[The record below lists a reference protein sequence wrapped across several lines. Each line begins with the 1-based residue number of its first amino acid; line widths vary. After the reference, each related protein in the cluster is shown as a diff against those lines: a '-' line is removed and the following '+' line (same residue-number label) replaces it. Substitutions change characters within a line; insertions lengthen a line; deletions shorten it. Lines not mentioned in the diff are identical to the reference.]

1 MICWVLSQNELYSYL
16 CTNKICYIKLIFQS
30 WWRNEEQLKH
40 VFFKHEASTLEQN
53 FLYVSPSICLT
64 NLPLTTFPQSLSC
77 VTLVIGWTACIIN
90 APLCLIKQDQAVGH
104 RPTRQRGKTTPAGM
118 GLFLDQNHIS
128 HVSAAR
134 LVFAM
139 NRGRNDSTQ
148 FGVVRLTFMLLQ
160 SLSVYD
166 VWKAFSSLC
175 FSVRGC
181 PAALA
186 VCSEAYFSAV
196 AKMGDQALHTLSSR
210 SLGKCVCVCDCVW
223 DWSLSLSITGFA
235 LNLLHQFNRI
245 VL

>member
-1 MICWVLSQNELYSYL
+1 MRLSAWYNKTRPSVTGRQGSVVKLHPLAWGYSS
-16 CTNKICYIKLIFQS
+16 TKITYHMS
-30 WWRNEEQLKH
+30 
-40 VFFKHEASTLEQN
+40 A
-53 FLYVSPSICLT
+53 
-64 NLPLTTFPQSLSC
+64 LP
-77 VTLVIGWTACIIN
+77 G
-90 APLCLIKQDQAVGH
+90 LCLQWIEAEMI
-104 RPTRQRGKTTPAGM
+104 RP
-118 GLFLDQNHIS
+118 NS
-128 HVSAAR
+128 E
-134 LVFAM
+134 
-139 NRGRNDSTQ
+139 
-148 FGVVRLTFMLLQ
+148 TFMLLQ

-166 VWKAFSSLC
+166 IWKAFSSLC